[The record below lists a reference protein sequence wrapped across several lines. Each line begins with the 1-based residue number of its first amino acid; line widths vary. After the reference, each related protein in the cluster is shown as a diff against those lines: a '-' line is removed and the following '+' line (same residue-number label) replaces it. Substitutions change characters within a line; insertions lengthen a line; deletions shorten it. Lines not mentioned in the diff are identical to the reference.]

1 MSPLQHVFEKVKLG
15 KMILRNRVV
24 LPAMA
29 TCYATSEGFVTDQMM
44 SYYARR
50 AEGGVGLIIVEATYI
65 DEPVGKCLP
74 NELCIDDD
82 KYLPGLSKL
91 VNGVHAYGSK
101 VAVQVHHG
109 GPNTHLEESGQPV
122 APSPIPLKSLPDVV
136 PRELTKEEIR
146 SLIDRFTIAT
156 KRAKEAGFD
165 AIELLCAHGYL
176 INRFLSPH
184 ANKRKD
190 EYGGSLEGRI
200 RFLREIIESIKKKV
214 DQDYPI
220 LCKVPGDDY
229 VEGGLTLDESIA
241 ICQRLESLG
250 VSAITIT
257 GGSSEANVP
266 HIGPMGFSDGYHIH
280 LAEKVKKAVK
290 IPIITIGKI
299 RDLQLAERTI
309 GEGKADLVAIGRAL
323 IADPELVIKS
333 QLGKIDEIIP
343 CISCNHCLDR
353 IVAGGQPLRCS
364 VNPITGRE
372 HSIRIE
378 CSTKPKKILVIGG
391 GPAGMEAAHIA
402 ASRGHEVTLHERN
415 DQLGGQLLLSA
426 VPPGKEDIGKFNQY
440 LSNQVQKRGVKVQ
453 SKSEATRELIETM
466 KPDAI
471 VLAAGASPL
480 IPGLSGVDLEHVVT
494 AWDVLRHAKKV
505 QNKVVIVGGGLVG
518 CEVAEYL
525 AEQGKQVT
533 IVEMLEQIGLDIG
546 ASYRKFVLK
555 RLERQGVAVITKALA
570 TSISKDGVHITK
582 NSESKLLPADTII
595 LAVGSKPNKEL
606 LETLKDTKIEIHAIG
621 DCATARRIV
630 DAVAEGFD
638 IGCSL

>member
-1 MSPLQHVFEKVKLG
+1 MGQLKHVFEKVKLG

-91 VNGVHAYGSK
+91 VKGVHAYGSK
-101 VAVQVHHG
+101 IAVQVHHG
-109 GPNTHLEESGQPV
+109 GPNSHLEEGGQPV

-241 ICQRLESLG
+241 ICQRLELMG

-266 HIGPMGFSDGYHIH
+266 HIGPMGFSDGYHIP

-323 IADPELVIKS
+323 IADPELVKKS
-333 QLGKIDEIIP
+333 QLGQTDDIIP

-353 IVAGGQPLRCS
+353 IVAGGQPLKCS

-372 HSIRIE
+372 Y
-378 CSTKPKKILVIGG
+378 STQIKPAVKPKTVLVIGG
-391 GPAGMEAAHIA
+391 GPAGMKAANMA
-402 ASRGHEVTLHERN
+402 ASRGHGVTLFDKN
-415 DQLGGQLLLSA
+415 DKLGGQLLLST
-426 VPPGKEDIGKFNQY
+426 VPPGKEDISKFNRY
-440 LSNQVQKRGVKVQ
+440 LSIQLQKSAVTVKLGT
-453 SKSEATRELIETM
+453 EANHGFIESM
-466 KPDAI
+466 KPEVVI
-471 VLAAGASPL
+471 LATGASPL
-480 IPGLSGVDLEHVVT
+480 IPGISGVNLEHVVT
-494 AWDVLRHAKKV
+494 AWDVLRNIKKV
-505 QNKVVIVGGGLVG
+505 ENKVIIIGGGLVG

-525 AEQGKQVT
+525 AEQGKKVT

-546 ASYRKFVLK
+546 PSYRKFVLK
-555 RLERQGVAVITKALA
+555 RLEKQGVTVITQAIA
-570 TSISKDGVHITK
+570 TSISREGVNITQ
-582 NSESKLLPADTII
+582 NDQSRLLPTDTII

-606 LETLKDTKIEIHAIG
+606 LEALKDTKIEIHAIG
-621 DCATARRIV
+621 DCSTARRIV
-630 DAVAEGFD
+630 DAVTEGFD
-638 IGCSL
+638 IGGSI